1 MPGCAITRCESKDHG
16 GAEMSR
22 TKAERGNQVEGEYES
37 TVYRCPANK
46 WPLELGRNAEGA
58 LKNAGFAI
66 IYTDVYG
73 NGGRFYMTA
82 RKGAPVRSLGR
93 LRIDHRQTKADGTGH
108 DGQCGRLGQG
118 GQSVRPRERL
128 RHQLRHREIDHP
140 C

>member
-82 RKGAPVRSLGR
+82 RKGAQWVKLSEVSDACES
-93 LRIDHRQTKADGTGH
+93 ITVK
-108 DGQCGRLGQG
+108 QG